1 MILNFVQRIFQGDE
15 NFSREVSYPSAPLI
29 TGLLAPLAKEY
40 KSEYTETEQTT
51 RHDTKE
57 QWIGM
62 KKRVI
67 LNLTTVAKYLTPNTL
82 QPSIAVM
89 SQNQIAFNQVHV
101 ISE

>member
-1 MILNFVQRIFQGDE
+1 
-15 NFSREVSYPSAPLI
+15 
-29 TGLLAPLAKEY
+29 
-40 KSEYTETEQTT
+40 
-51 RHDTKE
+51 
-57 QWIGM
+57 M